1 MSVFVSVRFAFLHL
15 TNAIWGWCTLQTEDE
30 RLIPQ
35 KFLFPADDVN
45 FSGDQ
50 LRFSKYKDILFQ
62 RRKRHIF
69 KIKVQIYKKEI
80 QNRWNIFIASAD

>member
-1 MSVFVSVRFAFLHL
+1 MSVFVSVGFVFLHL
-15 TNAIWGWCTLQTEDE
+15 TNANSGWCTLQTEDE

-35 KFLFPADDVN
+35 KFLFPADVVN

-62 RRKRHIF
+62 KDTF
-69 KIKVQIYKKEI
+69 LKLKYKYTKMKL
-80 QNRWNIFIASAD
+80 QN

>member
-1 MSVFVSVRFAFLHL
+1 MSMFVSVRFVFFF
-15 TNAIWGWCTLQTEDE
+15 TSNANVGWCTLQTEDE

-50 LRFSKYKDILFQ
+50 LRFSKYKDIHFQ
-62 RRKRHIF
+62 KRERHIF
-69 KIKVQIYKKEI
+69 KVQT
-80 QNRWNIFIASAD
+80 